1 MGLPFSLCKSVIVV
15 GLWFAGLQTVRTG
28 LSPTLLPA
36 LGTLSSYQFTD
47 KEVKT
52 QRGQLF
58 PKDRVTYKKEKHP
71 GFPSTQQCPPGLP
84 KRGGNRRQAGS
95 NVPNGWGRHSTLAFL
110 HVCWSDYDL
119 WPMMKSFIFKM
130 VNEREPRQRKWV
142 LTSQTRLNTMLR
154 ILYSQLSPG
163 QHKWL
168 KQAGFLQQKTS
179 GLHQARGN
187 SAADETLQSYWS
199 HQTGRPSWNDCSN
212 NGASLCIA
220 SHTFQ
225 GQPSLAHDH
234 CHAYLR

>member
-1 MGLPFSLCKSVIVV
+1 
-15 GLWFAGLQTVRTG
+15 
-28 LSPTLLPA
+28 
-36 LGTLSSYQFTD
+36 
-47 KEVKT
+47 
-52 QRGQLF
+52 
-58 PKDRVTYKKEKHP
+58 
-71 GFPSTQQCPPGLP
+71 
-84 KRGGNRRQAGS
+84 
-95 NVPNGWGRHSTLAFL
+95 
-110 HVCWSDYDL
+110 
-119 WPMMKSFIFKM
+119 M

-234 CHAYLR
+234 CHAYLSKTKKKL